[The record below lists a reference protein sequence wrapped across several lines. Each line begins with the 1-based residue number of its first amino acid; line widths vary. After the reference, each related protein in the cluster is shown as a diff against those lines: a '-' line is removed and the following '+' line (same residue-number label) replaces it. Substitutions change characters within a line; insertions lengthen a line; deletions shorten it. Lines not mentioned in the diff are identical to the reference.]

1 MAGRVAEGTRGLRGP
16 REQAS
21 IAQKPFSGAKIVL
34 CCNNQLVAY
43 LRDQKPD
50 IPFPGLWDLPG
61 GGREADET
69 PAECA
74 MREVEEEFG
83 LRLSVERIVWSRR
96 YESQKAGA
104 PDSYFLVAPLL
115 NSEVDEIVFGDE
127 GQRWR
132 LMRLA
137 EFLAKDD
144 AVPDLQAR
152 LQDYLEDAAS
162 KPIV

>member
-1 MAGRVAEGTRGLRGP
+1 MAEGTRGLRGP

-50 IPFPGLWDLPG
+50 IPFPGLWDFPG

-83 LRLSVERIVWSRR
+83 LRLPVERIVWSRR
-96 YESQKAGA
+96 YESRKAGA

-132 LMRLA
+132 LMRLE

-144 AVPDLQAR
+144 AVPDLQER
-152 LQDYLEDAAS
+152 LQDYLDDAAS
-162 KPIV
+162 EPIV

>member
-1 MAGRVAEGTRGLRGP
+1 
-16 REQAS
+16 
-21 IAQKPFSGAKIVL
+21 
-34 CCNNQLVAY
+34 
-43 LRDQKPD
+43 
-50 IPFPGLWDLPG
+50 
-61 GGREADET
+61 
-69 PAECA
+69 

-132 LMRLA
+132 LMRLE

-144 AVPDLQAR
+144 AVPDLQER

-162 KPIV
+162 EPIV